1 VTDRAEVERLLRI
14 ERGAVRLYE
23 VIVPEVRGEAKA
35 AARHFLAQ
43 ERRHVD
49 ALVQAL
55 RTMEVPVPDAV
66 ASIPEPA
73 GGPRDLIRVAIE
85 HEQTCIRAYL
95 SAQTRLKAP
104 ALLGSAAGTMANEAQ
119 HLAYL
124 RSLLGDEAVPRAFVT
139 GR

>member
-1 VTDRAEVERLLRI
+1 VTDRAEVERLLRV

-23 VIVPEVRGEAKA
+23 VILPELRGEARA
-35 AARHFLAQ
+35 AARHLLAQ

-55 RTMEVPVPDAV
+55 RTMEVPVPDAIDP
-66 ASIPEPA
+66 IPEPA
-73 GGPRDLIRVAIE
+73 GGPRDLIRVAMR

-95 SAQTRLKAP
+95 QAQTRLKAP
-104 ALLGSAAGTMANEAQ
+104 ALLGSAAGTMAAEAQ
-119 HLAYL
+119 HLAFL
-124 RSLLGDEAVPRAFVT
+124 RGLIGEAPAPVAFVR

>member
-1 VTDRAEVERLLRI
+1 MTDRRVIERLLRV

-23 VIVPEVRGEAKA
+23 VIVPEVRGEAAA

-49 ALVQAL
+49 ALEQAL

-66 ASIPEPA
+66 APVPEPA
-73 GGPRDLIRVAIE
+73 GGPRDLIRVAAE
-85 HEQTCIRAYL
+85 HERTCISAYL
-95 SAQTRLKAP
+95 SAQSQLKAP
-104 ALLGSAAGTMANEAQ
+104 ALLGGAAGTMANEAQ

-124 RSLLGDEAVPRAFVT
+124 RGLLDDQPVPVAFVT